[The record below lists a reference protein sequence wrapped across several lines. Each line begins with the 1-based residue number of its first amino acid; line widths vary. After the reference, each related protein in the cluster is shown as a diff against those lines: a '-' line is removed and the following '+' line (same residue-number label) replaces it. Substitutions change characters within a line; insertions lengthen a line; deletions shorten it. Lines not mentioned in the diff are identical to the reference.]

1 MIHPQWL
8 ASFRQLAEL
17 GNFTRVAERLDLTQ
31 AAISQHIRQL
41 EDRLGTL
48 LIRRPRGVE
57 LTPAGLALLDYC
69 RDLDRADKALKL
81 RLSDV
86 DALEGEVGLITPGGI
101 GLSLYPLLLELQ
113 QSHPGLVIR
122 HRFAP
127 DSEVREAVLE
137 SRYEIG
143 LMSLRPDDES
153 LAARPFT
160 TEALE
165 LVVPAGSVVSS
176 WDDLARLGFIDHPD
190 GQAMATRLLA
200 RQFPG
205 GRGIRGLPITGFSNQ
220 IGLILEPV
228 ARGLGFTVIPEHA
241 RRAFARQDAIEV
253 VACGDPVVD
262 TLWQVQRT
270 EWPLSMRAAR
280 VMGYLRDRLGPQRM
294 E

>member
-17 GNFTRVAERLDLTQ
+17 GNFTRVAERLHLTQ

-48 LIRRPRGVE
+48 MIRRPRGIE

-69 RDLDRADKALKL
+69 RDVDRADKALKL

-86 DALEGEVGLITPGGI
+86 DALEGEVSLITPVGV

-113 QSHPGLVIR
+113 QSHPALVIR
-122 HRFAP
+122 HRCAT
-127 DSEVREAVLE
+127 DTRVREAVLE

-143 LMSLRPDDES
+143 LMTRRPDDES
-153 LAARPFT
+153 LAAQAFT

-165 LVVPAGSVVSS
+165 LVVPAGSRVAN
-176 WDDLARLGFIDHPD
+176 WDDLARLGFIDHP
-190 GQAMATRLLA
+190 GGRARATRLLA

-205 GRGIRGLPITGFSNQ
+205 GRGLGGIRLTGFTNQ
-220 IGLILEPV
+220 IGSILEPV
-228 ARGLGFTVIPEHA
+228 ARGLGFTVVPGHA
-241 RRAFARQDAIEV
+241 RRAFARPDAIEV
-253 VACGDPVVD
+253 VPCDHPVVD
-262 TLWQVQRT
+262 ILWQIQRT
-270 EWPLSMRAAR
+270 EWPLSMRAVR
-280 VMGYLRDRLGPQRM
+280 VMAYLQDRLAGTS
-294 E
+294 